1 MFSPV
6 RYDAADRRI
15 RCLHPRPSPGISG
28 IALYQSGKS
37 AFQGV
42 ENPLKLSANENPF
55 GCSPRVA
62 EAITAELAGLHR
74 YPGTDHK
81 ILREAIAEAHD
92 LPADQVICGVGSD
105 EILHLAAQAYAGPGD
120 EVVYTEHGFSVYP
133 IVARAAG
140 AEPVVAAEKDRVADV
155 DAILSACNE
164 KTKIVYLANPNNPTG
179 TMIGGNEVTRLA
191 DGLPEGCLLVLD
203 GAYAEFVEG
212 FDGGASFAA
221 SRDNVLMTRTFSKI
235 YGLGGLR
242 VGWGFACPEII
253 ETLTRIR
260 GPFNLSNLQIAGAVA
275 ALQDT
280 EFTEKSRSENTR
292 NRALLAKGLAAIGIP
307 SDPSSAN
314 FVLARFA
321 SAEEAEG
328 AFNHLGEQGLITR
341 QVGGYG
347 LPHCLRITVGTE
359 ENCRDVIAALT
370 SFKAQA

>member
-1 MFSPV
+1 MSAP
-6 RYDAADRRI
+6 I
-15 RCLHPRPSPGISG
+15 PQPGISE

-37 AFQGV
+37 TFQGV

-62 EAITAELAGLHR
+62 EAIAAELAGLHR

-81 ILREAIAEAHD
+81 ILRDAIARTHD
-92 LPADQVICGVGSD
+92 LPADQLICGVGSD
-105 EILHLAAQAYAGPGD
+105 EILHLVAQAYAGPGD

-140 AEPVVAAEKDRVADV
+140 ATPVVAPERDRVADV
-155 DAILSACNE
+155 DAILSASNK

-179 TMIGGNEVTRLA
+179 TMIGGNEVARLA

-212 FDGGASFAA
+212 FDGGASLAA
-221 SRDNVLMTRTFSKI
+221 SRDNVLMTRTFSKL

-242 VGWGFACPEII
+242 VGWGFGAKEII
-253 ETLTRIR
+253 DTLTRIR
-260 GPFNLSNLQIAGAVA
+260 GPFNLSNLQISGAVA

-280 EFTEKSRSENTR
+280 EFSEKSRSENTR
-292 NRALLAKGLAAIGIP
+292 NRAFLASGLAAIGIP
-307 SDPSSAN
+307 SDTSSAN
-314 FVLARFA
+314 FILARFK
-321 SAEEAEG
+321 SAEEADA
-328 AFNHLGEQGLITR
+328 AFNHLGKQGLIVR

-347 LPHCLRITVGTE
+347 LPECLRITVGTE
-359 ENCRDVIAALT
+359 DNCRAVIAALT
-370 SFKAQA
+370 SFKAAA